1 MPAPVNQFKKRLNTD
16 TQIGLWLGLT
26 SPLVAEICARRGFDW
41 LVIDG
46 EHSPNDLQSMQS
58 QLNAI
63 AQTDAS
69 SVVRIPI
76 GETWLVKQVLD
87 LGAQTILIPM
97 IETAEHAQEMAKA
110 VQYPPNGTRGVGA
123 SLARAS
129 QFNAI
134 ADYVSTADAE
144 ICLLL
149 QVESR
154 VALQNLD
161 EILNID
167 NVHGIF
173 IGPAD
178 LAADMGY
185 PGKPETPAVQDAI
198 NEAIAKIIS
207 SDKAAGILTSDQNL
221 AQGYIDAGAK
231 FVAVGSD
238 VGLLSLGAKNLRALY

>member
-1 MPAPVNQFKKRLNTD
+1 MPAPINKFKKRLSTD
-16 TQIGLWLGLT
+16 VQIGLWLGMI
-26 SPLVAEICARRGFDW
+26 SPVSAEICARRGFDW
-41 LVIDG
+41 LVLDG
-46 EHSPNDLQSMQS
+46 EHAPNDLQSIHA

-69 SVVRIPI
+69 PVVRIPI
-76 GETWLVKQVLD
+76 GETWMVKQVLD
-87 LGAQTILIPM
+87 VGAQTILIPM
-97 IETAEHAQEMAKA
+97 IETATHASEMAKA
-110 VQYPPNGTRGVGA
+110 VQYPPKGTRGVGA
-123 SLARAS
+123 TLARAS
-129 QFNAI
+129 HYNTI
-134 ADYVSTADAE
+134 PDYITTADDE

-154 VALQNLD
+154 AGLDNLD
-161 EILNID
+161 AILKVE
-167 NVHGIF
+167 NVDGIF

-198 NEAIAKIIS
+198 NAAIAKIVA
-207 SDKAAGILTSDQNL
+207 SDKAAGILTPDKKL

-238 VGLLSLGAKNLRALY
+238 IGLLSAGANNLRSEF